1 MSVGKRLRDA
11 RKAKGLTQK
20 ELAGMIAVKHNSVSN
35 WENDQNKPDL
45 DTIRRICSVLDISS
59 AYLLEGEA
67 VPATSCS
74 DELNRALSDTEFAL
88 FDAVRHLTDE
98 DKEDILEFVRFKAEQ
113 KEKRK
118 RP

>member
-20 ELAGMIAVKHNSVSN
+20 ELAAMIAVKHNSVSN

-59 AYLLEGEA
+59 AYLLEGETA
-67 VPATSCS
+67 PVPLQ
-74 DELNRALSDTEFAL
+74 DELNRALTDTEFAL
-88 FDAVRHLTDE
+88 FDEVRHLTEE
-98 DKEDILEFVRFKAEQ
+98 DKQDILEFVRFKAEQ

>member
-20 ELAGMIAVKHNSVSN
+20 ELAEMIVVKHNSVSN

-45 DTIRRICSVLDISS
+45 DTIRRICGVLDISS

-67 VPATSCS
+67 APASLP
-74 DELNRALSDTEFAL
+74 DALNRALTDTEFAL
-88 FDAVRHLTDE
+88 FDAVRHLTEE
-98 DKEDILEFVRFKAEQ
+98 DKQDILEFVRFKAEQ